1 VNPRKP
7 SLLSAAEQAL
17 LDGVT
22 LRLLEP
28 PERLRFDQLLIQ
40 RHYLHSADLVGEQL
54 RYVAE
59 YQGEWVALL
68 TWNAAAFHLKDR
80 EAWIG
85 WSPRQK
91 KRRLLLAVNQSRF
104 LLLTPPGQA
113 PNLASRV
120 LKLCL
125 QRLAQ
130 DWQHAYG
137 HAVWVAESFVDS
149 QLFRGTC
156 YKANGWTLLG
166 QTQGF
171 GRARQD
177 FYVAHARPK
186 QLWVRELVPGART
199 ILRGRNLPQALRAVE
214 AECVAECTVPPEEI
228 SQMVRFFGKLPDWRR
243 RRGDFTLA
251 ALVAVVVC
259 AALCGAHRG
268 PRDLAAFV
276 ADMEPSQW
284 AALGFPRRGNPRKYR
299 VPKETTFQRLLSHVD
314 SRALEKALLAW
325 QDHVLGP
332 RAADDNHVAVDGKE
346 LLSSRGAEI
355 VSAYAVRS
363 GRWLGAEPVA
373 ADSNEI
379 PAAQR
384 LLQRAPIEG
393 ALVSA
398 DALHTQSE
406 TARVITQERG
416 ADYLL
421 VVKGNQP
428 GVAESVQ
435 QLHQGL
441 QHAFSPSTYERPGAA
456 GRTQPRAAGS
466 ALPGALRRDRRS
478 GGLSRGRAGGAADP
492 VCGSQGREGGR
503 GGNRM
508 ADQFPLRARAANGSD
523 AGGGSGVLGH

>member
-1 VNPRKP
+1 MKTRTP

-22 LRLLEP
+22 LRLLPP
-28 PERLRFDQLLIQ
+28 PERPRFDQLLVE
-40 RHYLHSADLVGEQL
+40 RHYLHSAELVGEQL

-59 YQGEWVALL
+59 YRGEWVALL

-85 WSPRQK
+85 WTPRQK
-91 KRRLLLAVNQSRF
+91 KRRLPLAVNQSRF

-120 LKLCL
+120 MKLCL
-125 QRLAQ
+125 QRLAA
-130 DWQHAYG
+130 DWQRAYG
-137 HAVWVAESFVDS
+137 HAVLVAESFVDS
-149 QLFRGTC
+149 QRFRGTC
-156 YKANGWTLLG
+156 YKASGWTLLG

-177 FYVAHARPK
+177 FYVAHEQPK
-186 QLWVRELVPGART
+186 QLWVRELTPGACT

-214 AECVAECTVPPEEI
+214 AGRVAECTVPPD
-228 SQMVRFFGKLPDWRR
+228 QMRPMVRFFGKLPDWRR
-243 RRGDFTLA
+243 RQGDYRLA
-251 ALVAVVVC
+251 SLVAVVVC
-259 AALCGAHRG
+259 AALCGVHRG

-276 ADMEPSQW
+276 ADLEPAQW
-284 AALGFPRRGNPRKYR
+284 EALGFPRRGNPRQYC
-299 VPKETTFQRLLSHVD
+299 VPKETTFQRLLSHLD
-314 SRALEKALLAW
+314 SRALEQALLAW
-325 QDHVLGP
+325 QGHVLGP

-346 LLSSRGAEI
+346 LLSSGGAEI
-355 VSAYAVRS
+355 VTAYAVKS
-363 GRWLGAEPVA
+363 GRWLGSEPVV

-406 TARVITQERG
+406 TARVITQEGG

-421 VVKGNQP
+421 VVKGNQK

-435 QLHQGL
+435 QLHAGL
-441 QHAFSPSTYERPGAA
+441 QHAFSPSA
-456 GRTQPRAAGS
+456 
-466 ALPGALRRDRRS
+466 
-478 GGLSRGRAGGAADP
+478 
-492 VCGSQGREGGR
+492 
-503 GGNRM
+503 
-508 ADQFPLRARAANGSD
+508 
-523 AGGGSGVLGH
+523 